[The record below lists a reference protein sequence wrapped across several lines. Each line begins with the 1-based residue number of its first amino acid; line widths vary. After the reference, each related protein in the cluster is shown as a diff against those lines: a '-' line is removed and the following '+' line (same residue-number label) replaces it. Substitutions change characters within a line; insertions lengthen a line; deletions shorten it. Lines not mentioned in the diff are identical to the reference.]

1 LVIADGIE
9 FGGLSPLEVAS
20 HILVGPDGV
29 TRQAPSST
37 HPSALAALED
47 VLRRALARPPCLIA
61 FSGGRD
67 SSALLAVAMRVARA
81 DSLPL
86 PVPMTV
92 RFPHAAAAEE
102 ADWQALAVRH
112 TGAGDW
118 IEREGGD
125 DLDLIGPV
133 SAGIMRAHGL
143 PYPYNLHLLA
153 PLMEEARGGTL
164 VTGLGGDQALL
175 PAGKAL
181 DALGRRRR
189 PEARDALRAAAGMA
203 PRPLRRSLLRRR
215 EAPMN
220 FPWLT
225 ASANS
230 ELAHQWLDDQARQ
243 PFWWDRVLLNFWC
256 SRFMQT
262 TLRRIEALADAI
274 GTRVSHPLA
283 DSAFVAALA
292 RDGGR
297 TGFSGRTEA
306 MQALFGDDLPPELIG
321 RQSKASFNDALWST
335 HTRAFVDGLDDA
347 RLRVALDRLS
357 LTDVVDVDAV
367 RAHWSGADPLANS
380 FLLLQACW
388 LALEGPQASS
398 HPRR

>member
-20 HILVGPDGV
+20 HILVGPDKG
-29 TRQAPSST
+29 TGQPPSSA
-37 HPSALAALED
+37 HPSALAAVED
-47 VLRRALARPPCLIA
+47 ALRRALAKPPCLVA

-81 DSLPL
+81 DGLPL

-92 RFPHAAAAEE
+92 RFPRAAAAEE
-102 ADWQALAVRH
+102 AEWQALAIRH
-112 TGAGDW
+112 TGAEDW
-118 IEREGGD
+118 IEREAGD
-125 DLDLIGPV
+125 ELDLIGPV
-133 SAGIMRAHGL
+133 SAGIMRAQGL

-153 PLMEEARGGTL
+153 PMMEEARGGTL

-181 DALGRRRR
+181 DTLGRRRR
-189 PEARDALRAAAGMA
+189 PESRDALRIAGGLA
-203 PRPLRRSLLRRR
+203 PRPVRRPLLRRR
-215 EAPMN
+215 EPPMH

-230 ELAHQWLDDQARQ
+230 ELARRWLEDEVRQ
-243 PFWWDRVLLNFWC
+243 PFWWDRVLLNFWR

-262 TLRRIEALADAI
+262 TLRRIEALSGTI
-274 GTRVSHPLA
+274 GTQMSHPLS
-283 DSAFVAALA
+283 DPAFVAALA

-297 TGFSGRTEA
+297 TGFSSRTAA
-306 MQALFGDDLPPELIG
+306 MHALFGDDLPPELVG
-321 RQSKASFNDALWST
+321 RESKASFNDVLWNT
-335 HTRAFVDGLDDA
+335 HTRAFLDSLDDE
-347 RLRVALDRLS
+347 RLSLALDRLG
-357 LTDVVDVDAV
+357 LAGVVDADAV
-367 RAHWSGADPLANS
+367 SAHWRGAEPLANS

-388 LALEGPQASS
+388 LALERSQAS
-398 HPRR
+398 PRSSR